1 MKKSKTQSDNLVS
14 KLDLEVLKT
23 LDKKSGYGVVEL
35 REKIGINPLT
45 ARKHLNRL
53 QELKLIQRKRIDK
66 TNRAELGITEY
77 GKQLLELFDKLLKN

>member
-1 MKKSKTQSDNLVS
+1 MKKSKTQSDNLIS
-14 KLDLEVLKT
+14 RLDLEVLKA

-53 QELKLIQRKRIDK
+53 QELRLIQRKRVDK
-66 TNRAELGITEY
+66 TNRAELSITEY
-77 GKQLLELFDKLLKN
+77 GKQLLELFDKILKN